1 MRFFIDFS
9 WFKRNRPPARVTVK
23 GRKSGMSRPRGRVGS
38 TRGNTMDDKLT
49 QPGHAASLLDQGDNA
64 ESRSAVPRSD
74 ERDSA
79 LRRMGELPGSPRYG
93 GRDSGLGMNGA
104 EYENPRPKVESGRN
118 AEKRSVPNPELNRE
132 QHRTSVTAAG
142 PSSPTRESHSR
153 GPATNRTGPPGSDST
168 AETAKSA
175 GNLDLHPGEG
185 GGALGMKGAGLSSGG
200 RSEDP
205 SLGKSQ

>member
-9 WFKRNRPPARVTVK
+9 WLKRNRPPARVTVK
-23 GRKSGMSRPRGRVGS
+23 GRKSGMSRQRGD
-38 TRGNTMDDKLT
+38 TPNDKLT
-49 QPGHAASLLDQGDNA
+49 QPGQAASLLDQGDNA

-79 LRRMGELPGSPRYG
+79 LRRIAERGGSPRYG
-93 GRDSGLGMNGA
+93 GRDSGLGINGA
-104 EYENPRPKVESGRN
+104 EYENPQRKVEPGRS
-118 AEKRSVPNPELNRE
+118 AEKRSVPDRDRNRE

-153 GPATNRTGPPGSDST
+153 GPATNRTGPPGSDSS